1 MANYEGLK
9 LDKSFYNIAGKTFTQ
24 VLESMDSSKN
34 YEGTELAGLDAFQR
48 QLKRF
53 DIKVSGAGSDM
64 VEKFFTTSDSAALF
78 PEYVARAVRQ
88 GAEESNALKEI
99 VATKTMINGLDY
111 RAITS
116 APSEEDK
123 ELKTVA
129 EGAALPTTKVTLQE
143 NFVKLNK
150 RGRMLVASYEAIRF
164 QRLDLFTVTLKQIGA
179 YIARSQMKDAVDVLI
194 SGDGNIGAAE
204 EISVAAA
211 GKVTYEDIIK
221 LWNAFDDYELNTLV
235 AAPDVMGKLLN
246 LDEFKDAAA
255 GLTFHGTGKLITPL
269 GATLIKSSCVP
280 AGKVIGLDRRFA
292 LEMVSAGDVMIEH
305 DKLIDRQLE
314 RSAITSITGFAKIFG
329 DACKVL
335 KV

>member
-1 MANYEGLK
+1 MAQYESIK
-9 LDKSFYNIAGKTFTQ
+9 IDKSLYNLAGKTFTQ
-24 VLESMDSSKN
+24 ALEALDPSAAYKN
-34 YEGTELAGLDAFQR
+34 TELADLDAFQR

-53 DIKVSGAGSDM
+53 DIKVSGAASDV
-64 VEKFFTTSDSAALF
+64 VEKFFTTADSAALF

-88 GAEESNALKEI
+88 GMEEANCLNEI
-99 VATKTMINGLDY
+99 VATRTMINGLDY
-111 RAITS
+111 RSICST
-116 APSEEDK
+116 PSEEDK

-129 EGAALPTTKVTLQE
+129 EGAAIPTTKITLQE
-143 NFVKLNK
+143 NFVKLVK

-179 YIARSQMKDAVDVLI
+179 YIARSQMKDAVNVLVN
-194 SGDGNIGAAE
+194 GDGNLGPAD
-204 EISVAAA
+204 EISVETP
-211 GKVTYEDIIK
+211 GTVTYGDIVK
-221 LWNAFDDYELNTLV
+221 LWNSFDRYELNTMI

-255 GLTFHGTGKLITPL
+255 GLTFHGTGKLVTPV
-269 GATLIKSSCVP
+269 GATLIRSSCVP
-280 AGKVIGLDRRFA
+280 AGKIIGLDRRCA

-305 DKLIDRQLE
+305 DKLIDRQME

-329 DACKVL
+329 DAAKVL